1 MVIDGSNPSEK
12 NGDPTKKDWF
22 DSRCLTIF
30 YAQVM
35 ELVDIPDLESGALRR
50 EGSSPS
56 LSTIGI

>member
-1 MVIDGSNPSEK
+1 MDWSPSYAREDQAGSTPAYE
-12 NGDPTKKDWF
+12 
-22 DSRCLTIF
+22 LIIF

>member
-12 NGDPTKKDWF
+12 NGDPNKKDWF

-35 ELVDIPDLESGALRR
+35 ELVDMLVLETNAFSVRVRVPL
-50 EGSSPS
+50 
-56 LSTIGI
+56 